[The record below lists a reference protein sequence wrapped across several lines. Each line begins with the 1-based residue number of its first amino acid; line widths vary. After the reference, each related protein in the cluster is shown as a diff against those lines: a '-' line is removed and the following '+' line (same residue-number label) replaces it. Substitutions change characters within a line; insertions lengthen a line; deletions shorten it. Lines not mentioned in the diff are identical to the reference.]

1 MNSTISPLQH
11 GFTNLRSMVRRRT
24 PVERCEMCGAGLL
37 PGHPHLVEPV
47 ERRIVCACEPCSI
60 LFSQD
65 GRTKFK
71 RVPRNSRMLWNFR
84 LTDAQ
89 WDSLLI
95 PIGMAYFLRSSVE
108 SRVLAF
114 YPSPAGAT
122 ESTLPLSSWEEIVH
136 DNPVLSG
143 METDVEALLVSR
155 LDHARQPESSQYY
168 LAPIDKCYELVG
180 LIRFHWR
187 GLSGGAEVW
196 QQIRHFFDRLKVTV
210 PSA

>member
-1 MNSTISPLQH
+1 
-11 GFTNLRSMVRRRT
+11 
-24 PVERCEMCGAGLL
+24 
-37 PGHPHLVEPV
+37 
-47 ERRIVCACEPCSI
+47 
-60 LFSQD
+60 
-65 GRTKFK
+65 
-71 RVPRNSRMLWNFR
+71 MLWDFR

-95 PIGMAYFLRSSVE
+95 PIGMAFFMKSGVDG
-108 SRVLAF
+108 RVLAF

-122 ESTLPLSSWEEIVH
+122 ESTLPLASWEDIVN

-143 METDVEALLVSR
+143 MEADVEALLVSR
-155 LDHARQPESSQYY
+155 LDHARQPESSRYY

-196 QQIRHFFDRLKVTV
+196 KQIHQFFDRL
-210 PSA
+210 SAAVARA